1 MKKSIETHSHEELGS
16 ASRVW
21 LLILGIILL
30 ATNLRAPIT
39 SVGPLV
45 EIIRADLG
53 ISNTLAGL
61 ITTLPLIAFAL
72 LSPVAP
78 KLARRYGMSLVLFV
92 SVLVLGVGV
101 LIRSAWGIG
110 ALLIGTVI
118 LGLAIS
124 VCNVLMPSLIK
135 EKFPLRTGL
144 MIGVYSVAMNLTGAI
159 ASGVSIPVS
168 EGVGL
173 GWKGA
178 LAIWAVLAL
187 IASLLWAPQLR
198 RQRQQA
204 NISGKLDK
212 PTNVWK
218 SALAWY
224 VTLYMGLQSLLFYV
238 VVTWL
243 PDILKSQG
251 MTADSAGWTL
261 SFMQLSVLPIT
272 FIMPIVAGRVKNQVG
287 LMIITVSFFFAGIGG
302 ILYGS
307 DKLTMLWA
315 IMIGI
320 SLGSSFS
327 LAMMLFG
334 LRTSNAYDA
343 AELSGMA
350 QSVGYLLAAVGPTF
364 VGYLHDVTGGWRMP
378 MYFLV
383 GVALFVLIF
392 GVASGRNRF
401 IGQVAER

>member
-1 MKKSIETHSHEELGS
+1 MNKFAGTRSKARADS
-16 ASRVW
+16 AAHVW
-21 LLILGIILL
+21 LLILGIIFL

-45 EIIRADLG
+45 EIIRDDLG

-61 ITTLPLIAFAL
+61 ITTFPLIAFAL
-72 LSPVAP
+72 LSPMAP
-78 KLARRYGMSLVLFV
+78 KLGRRFGTSLVLFV
-92 SVLVLGVGV
+92 SVIFLGIGI
-101 LIRSAWGIG
+101 LIRSSWGIG
-110 ALLIGTVI
+110 ALLLGTVL

-135 EKFPLRTGL
+135 EKFPLRIGL

-159 ASGVSIPVS
+159 ASGVSVPIAA
-168 EGVGL
+168 GAGF

-178 LAIWAVLAL
+178 LGIWALLAL
-187 IASLLWAPQLR
+187 VTLVLWAPQL
-198 RQRQQA
+198 QRKGKQA
-204 NISGKLDK
+204 RLSAKLDK
-212 PTNVWK
+212 PVNVWK
-218 SALAWY
+218 SALAWH

-251 MTADSAGWTL
+251 MSADSAGWTL
-261 SFMQLSVLPIT
+261 SIMQLSVLPIT
-272 FIMPIVAGRVKNQVG
+272 FIMPIIAGRMRNQVG
-287 LMIITVSFFFAGIGG
+287 LVIVIVLFFFAGLSG
-302 ILYGS
+302 ILYGNGTF
-307 DKLTMLWA
+307 TMLWT

-334 LRTSNAYDA
+334 LKTTNAYAA

-364 VGYLHDVTGGWRMP
+364 VGYLHDATGGWKMP
-378 MYFLV
+378 LYFLLV
-383 GVALFVLIF
+383 VAFLVLVF
-392 GVASGRNRF
+392 GVAAARDRVISS
-401 IGQVAER
+401 A